1 MEENNSQR
9 KRYDSSERRK
19 TPRLERKLIV
29 QYRIK
34 ELSRS
39 GREQA
44 SVEPSVDITQTKD
57 LSEGGIFFTADKIIP
72 PQTVLDLKL
81 RLPTQK
87 EAFNLEGRVVGCDEI
102 EKNIHGLC
110 HFAVGNTQ
118 SFRLELKP
126 SKPGQ
131 LDREAISS
139 FNTPEIAKDLKIL
152 FDRQFQS
159 CEQLFS

>member
-102 EKNIHGLC
+102 EKNIIYGIRVE
-110 HFAVGNTQ
+110 FFN
-118 SFRLELKP
+118 
-126 SKPGQ
+126 
-131 LDREAISS
+131 LDHKQKVVLQN
-139 FNTPEIAKDLKIL
+139 FM
-152 FDRQFQS
+152 
-159 CEQLFS
+159 QLFLKGNK